1 MPVVPRLSF
10 YFFQTTRHPLRLQVA
25 WCQPVSSEGP
35 PVSDF
40 CRRDRV

>member
-25 WCQPVSSEGP
+25 
-35 PVSDF
+35 
-40 CRRDRV
+40 